1 MLQFLETLTQHPL
14 PTRHT
19 TANTQMQHTR
29 NCKQPKA
36 KAKASENLYA
46 RPSHRAAAAACLCP
60 QCLARRKIW
69 QCITAPAALCHAP
82 SAAPHALCSP
92 SSDRAAAVLLPR
104 RRRTAPAFPRSR
116 RAAPAPTS
124 CCSRAA
130 IVSVRVRAACP
141 QTRAPRACM
150 AASVRG
156 EWQRDN
162 AAEAEAGTHRETPVG
177 RRVRVH
183 ATRSASGPARL
194 C

>member
-1 MLQFLETLTQHPL
+1 
-14 PTRHT
+14 
-19 TANTQMQHTR
+19 MQHTR

-116 RAAPAPTS
+116 RAAPAPLS

-130 IVSVRVRAACP
+130 IVAAGRKESARARNAVGQRPGAPVLTSQVVFVHVEEVSTLKSHLEPACP
-141 QTRAPRACM
+141 QG
-150 AASVRG
+150 AAVS
-156 EWQRDN
+156 
-162 AAEAEAGTHRETPVG
+162 
-177 RRVRVH
+177 
-183 ATRSASGPARL
+183 